1 MLAETA
7 YAKINLAL
15 HVRGR
20 RADGYHD
27 IESLFAFA
35 EEGDTLTAAVR
46 KDGIVSLSIDGFFA
60 KELETGPDNLVLRAA
75 ELHKRRYGVMF
86 GADITLTKRS
96 EENKSE
102 LQSLMR
108 ISYAVLCLTKK
119 TQSQHNYLILHLL

>member
-46 KDGIVSLSIDGFFA
+46 KDGIVSLSIDGSFA

-75 ELHKRRYGVMF
+75 ELLKRRY
-86 GADITLTKRS
+86 RS
-96 EENKSE
+96 EEHTSE

-108 ISYAVLCLTKK
+108 ISYAVFCLKK
-119 TQSQHNYLILHLL
+119 KNTTVINKHQHPTQT

>member
-35 EEGDTLTAAVR
+35 EEGDTLTAAVST
-46 KDGIVSLSIDGFFA
+46 DGIVSLSIDGSFA
-60 KELETGPDNLVLRAA
+60 KELETGQDKLVLRAA
-75 ELHKRRYGVMF
+75 AQLTRRYG
-86 GADITLTKRS
+86 
-96 EENKSE
+96 E
-102 LQSLMR
+102 LGRARLRARVSSNVQKL
-108 ISYAVLCLTKK
+108 VVG
-119 TQSQHNYLILHLL
+119 HV

>member
-46 KDGIVSLSIDGFFA
+46 KDGIVSLSIDGSFA
-60 KELETGPDNLVLRAA
+60 KSWKPVRTIWCCA
-75 ELHKRRYGVMF
+75 RRSCSSEVM
-86 GADITLTKRS
+86 ASYSALISSLT
-96 EENKSE
+96 
-102 LQSLMR
+102 R
-108 ISYAVLCLTKK
+108 ICR
-119 TQSQHNYLILHLL
+119 

>member
-35 EEGDTLTAAVR
+35 EEGDTLTASVR
-46 KDGIVSLSIDGFFA
+46 KDGIVSLSIDGSFA
-60 KELETGPDNLVLRAA
+60 KELETGPDNQVLRAA
-75 ELHKRRYGVMF
+75 ALLKRRYGVIF
-86 GADITLTKRS
+86 GADITLTKNLPVAAGIRS
-96 EENKSE
+96 EERRGGKEGVRKFRSRW
-102 LQSLMR
+102 SP
-108 ISYAVLCLTKK
+108 ST
-119 TQSQHNYLILHLL
+119 